1 MKTTLVLIAGSLA
14 VLGCAS
20 KKYGDEKIQ
29 TKLETS
35 DKKTSEK
42 MGFDKERN
50 LLIQDKTSATDE
62 LMAQTHVNESLQAKL
77 QHEYQQLKRCR
88 TELADIRLGGTG
100 EMAPMPEIDG
110 IKDDPS
116 YKETVGIDESGN
128 LVFVRQEKFEDRIK
142 SEKNAEQ
149 SYRRLTKVIAGNREQ
164 CELRMRKARVE
175 NGLPAERTPAVTRYE
190 GGQVIIV
197 QPAERNLDDAFRFA
211 NESKRK

>member
-88 TELADIRLGGTG
+88 TELADVRLGGTG

>member
-1 MKTTLVLIAGSLA
+1 MKTTLFLIAGSLA

-42 MGFDKERN
+42 MGFDKDRN
-50 LLIQDKTSATDE
+50 LMIQDKTSATDE
-62 LMAQTHVNESLQAKL
+62 LMTQTHVNESLQAKL
-77 QHEYQQLKRCR
+77 QFEYQQLKRCR
-88 TELADIRLGGTG
+88 TELSDVRLGGTG
-100 EMAPMPEIDG
+100 EMAPIPEIDG
-110 IKDDPS
+110 IKDDPN
-116 YKETVGIDESGN
+116 YKESVGIDESGD

-142 SEKNAEQ
+142 SEKNAEK
-149 SYRRLTKVIAGNREQ
+149 SYRRLTKVISTNREQ

-175 NGLPAERTPAVTRYE
+175 AGLPAERTPAITRYE
-190 GGQVIIV
+190 GGQVVIV

-211 NESKRK
+211 NDAKQK